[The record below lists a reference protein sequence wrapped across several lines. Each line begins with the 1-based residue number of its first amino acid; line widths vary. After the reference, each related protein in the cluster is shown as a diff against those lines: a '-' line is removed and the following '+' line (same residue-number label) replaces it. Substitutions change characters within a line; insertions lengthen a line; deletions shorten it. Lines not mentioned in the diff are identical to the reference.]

1 MWILFLII
9 LILIVYI
16 FYKWASKIESKEF
29 LIKVNTNFKKTELKN
44 VKDVEVEIPKSSA
57 DNQYSGE
64 NRK

>member
-1 MWILFLII
+1 MWIIFLFI

-29 LIKVNTNFKKTELKN
+29 LIKVNTNFKKTDLKN
-44 VKDVEVEIPKSSA
+44 IKEVEVEIPKSSA

-64 NRK
+64 KRK

>member
-16 FYKWASKIESKEF
+16 FYKWAGKIESKEF
-29 LIKVNTNFKKTELKN
+29 LVKVNTNFKNTELKN